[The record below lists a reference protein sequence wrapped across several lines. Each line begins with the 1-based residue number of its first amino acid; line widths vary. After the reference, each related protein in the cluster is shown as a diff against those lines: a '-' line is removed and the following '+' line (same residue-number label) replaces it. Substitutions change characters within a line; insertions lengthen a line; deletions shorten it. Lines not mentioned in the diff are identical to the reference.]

1 MKLNYKALLIDL
13 SGVLYVGDE
22 PIPEAVATLK
32 QLRATG
38 LVLRFV
44 TNTAT
49 QNHQTIITKLHKMG
63 YKINSQELFTAPVAA
78 EQYIKA
84 NNLRPFCLIHD
95 ALKEDFSKLDQ
106 HQPNCVLLGDARE
119 QLNYNSLNKAFQLCM
134 SGALLIGIG
143 KNKYFKDKQ
152 GLMLDAGAFI
162 HALEWAANTQAIIMG
177 KPSYTFF
184 TQAARS
190 THYAPKECLMI
201 GDDVESDVVGAIN
214 AGLGGCLVR
223 TGKYQV
229 GDDKKLPATA
239 HIIDSFSRLL
249 SII

>member
-1 MKLNYKALLIDL
+1 MKPTYKALLIDL

-22 PIPEAVATLK
+22 PIPEAVTTLEK
-32 QLRATG
+32 LRSMD

-49 QNHQTIITKLHKMG
+49 QNHQNIITKLHKMG
-63 YKINSQELFTAPVAA
+63 YKIDSQELFTAPIAA
-78 EQYIKA
+78 KQYIKA
-84 NNLRPFCLIHD
+84 NNLRPFCLIHE
-95 ALKEDFSKLDQ
+95 ALKEDFSELDQ
-106 HQPNCVLLGDARE
+106 HQPNCILLGDARE
-119 QLNYNSLNKAFQLCM
+119 QLNYRTLNKAFQLCM
-134 SGALLIGIG
+134 AGSLLIGIG

-184 TQAARS
+184 TQAVRS
-190 THYAPKECLMI
+190 TTFSPKECLMI
-201 GDDVESDVVGAIN
+201 GDDVESDVIGAMN

-223 TGKYQV
+223 SGKYQV

-239 HIIDSFSRLL
+239 HIIDSFSRLMSML
-249 SII
+249 